1 MSHHAR
7 YADLTIVGQL
17 DPDELLPRPE
27 YRIPERVA
35 LESGGPVVVVP
46 HAGTFPTVG
55 RRVLI
60 AWNASA
66 QSARAVRDALPLLRK
81 AEAVTILTLNPGSR
95 RGNEVD
101 RPGARIAAYLAHHG
115 VAAKARELVVDDI
128 AVGEMILSQA
138 ADEGADLIVMG
149 AYGHPRARELVLGGA
164 TRTLF
169 KRMTVPTLMAH

>member
-1 MSHHAR
+1 M
-7 YADLTIVGQL
+7 
-17 DPDELLPRPE
+17 PRPE

-46 HAGTFPTVG
+46 HAGAFPTVG

-60 AWNASA
+60 AWHASA

-81 AEAVTILTLNPGSR
+81 AEGVTILTSIPAAGA
-95 RGNEVD
+95 GNED

-128 AVGEMILSQA
+128 AVGETILSQA